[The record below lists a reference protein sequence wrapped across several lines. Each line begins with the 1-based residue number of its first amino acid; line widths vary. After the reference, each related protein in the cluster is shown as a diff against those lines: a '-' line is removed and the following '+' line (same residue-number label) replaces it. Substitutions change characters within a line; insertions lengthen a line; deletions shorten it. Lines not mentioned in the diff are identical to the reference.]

1 MVNKEMSRSRRAF
14 YLIDFFSHKTLDF
27 LAVEAMNINAEKA
40 MQTPAPSLHRPESY
54 LTKIVFFK
62 QVQ

>member
-14 YLIDFFSHKTLDF
+14 YLIDTFSYKTLDF

-40 MQTPAPSLHRPESY
+40 MQTPPS
-54 LTKIVFFK
+54 TDQKVT
-62 QVQ
+62 